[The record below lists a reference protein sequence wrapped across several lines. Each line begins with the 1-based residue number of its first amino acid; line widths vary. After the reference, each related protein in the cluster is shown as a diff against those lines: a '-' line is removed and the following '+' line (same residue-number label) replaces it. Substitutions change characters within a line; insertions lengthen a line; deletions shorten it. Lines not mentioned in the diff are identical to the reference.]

1 MKEEAGG
8 GEEEEEG
15 KKKKSPRVGKKR
27 RARGKKMSENEASC
41 LGALSFAPPPSP
53 LSSHPRGSFSR
64 SMDLLR
70 ARMSKSLRFCGEE
83 SGKPKK

>member
-27 RARGKKMSENEASC
+27 RARGKKKSENEASC
-41 LGALSFAPPPSP
+41 LGALS
-53 LSSHPRGSFSR
+53 SHPRGSFSL